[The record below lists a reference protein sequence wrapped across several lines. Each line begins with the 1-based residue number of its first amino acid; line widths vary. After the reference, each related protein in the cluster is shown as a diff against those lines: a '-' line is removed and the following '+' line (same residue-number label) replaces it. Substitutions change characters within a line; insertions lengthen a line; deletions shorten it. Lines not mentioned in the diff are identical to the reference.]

1 MQYFLGYVV
10 MIKKVVVTAAGLGTR
25 LLPMSKELPKEMLPI
40 FVRGRNGT
48 ILKPLL
54 QTLFEQLYGF
64 GFREFCFVVGRG
76 KRSIEDHFT
85 PDWDFVRRLNR
96 RGKHD
101 LTSELENFYGMLE
114 SSKIAF
120 INQPEPRGF
129 GHAVLT
135 AKLFVEGESFMI
147 CAGDTY
153 IFSKDNVFLNRMVK
167 AFSEDVSAVL
177 LLQNVPNP
185 RGYGVAVVEQTK
197 DIIGIYNILK
207 VVEKPEL
214 PPSNLAIMPF
224 YIFRPELFD
233 VLEGLGPGV
242 GGEIQ
247 LTDAIQGL
255 IDRGRRIVG
264 VLLEDDELRLDI
276 GTPETYWV
284 ALTASHEYLRGLQ
297 NE

>member
-1 MQYFLGYVV
+1 LVR
-10 MIKKVVVTAAGLGTR
+10 KVVVTTAGLGTR

-40 FVRGRNGT
+40 FVKGEKGV

-54 QTLFEQLYGF
+54 QALFEQLYVF

-85 PDWDFVRRLNR
+85 PDWEFVRRLNSK
-96 RGKHD
+96 GKYN
-101 LTSELENFYGMLE
+101 LTSELEKFYNMIE

-135 AKLFVEGESFMI
+135 AKLFVEGEPFMV

-153 IFSKDNVFLNRMVK
+153 IVSKDNVFLKRMVE

-177 LLQNVPNP
+177 LLQKVSNP
-185 RGYGVAVVEQTK
+185 RGYGIAVVEQKEGLTGVYK
-197 DIIGIYNILK
+197 VLK
-207 VVEKPEL
+207 VVEKPEH
-214 PPSNLAIMPF
+214 PPSDLAIMPF
-224 YIFRPELFD
+224 YIFKPEVLE
-233 VLEGLGPGV
+233 VLEGLKPGV

-255 IDRGRRIVG
+255 IERGRR
-264 VLLEDDELRLDI
+264 VLAVTLEDDEVRLDI
-276 GTPETYWV
+276 GTPETYRE
-284 ALTASHEYLRGLQ
+284 ALQLSYSSILEHVR
-297 NE
+297 

>member
-1 MQYFLGYVV
+1 MVR
-10 MIKKVVVTAAGLGTR
+10 KVVVTAAGLGTR

-40 FVRGRNGT
+40 FVKGEKGV

-54 QTLFEQLYGF
+54 QALFEQLYIF
-64 GFREFCFVVGRG
+64 GFRDFCFVVGRG

-85 PDWDFVRRLNR
+85 PDWDFVRRLNSK
-96 RGKHD
+96 GKYN
-101 LTSELENFYGMLE
+101 LTSELEKFYSMVE

-135 AKLFVEGESFMI
+135 AKLFVEGEPFMV

-153 IFSKDNVFLNRMVK
+153 IVSKDNVFLKRMVE

-177 LLQNVPNP
+177 LLQKVSNP
-185 RGYGVAVVEQTK
+185 RGYGIAVVEPTESISGAYK
-197 DIIGIYNILK
+197 VLK

-214 PPSNLAIMPF
+214 PPSDLAIMPF
-224 YIFRPELFD
+224 YIFKPEVFE
-233 VLEGLGPGV
+233 VLEGLKPGI

-255 IDRGRRIVG
+255 IDRGRR
-264 VLLEDDELRLDI
+264 VLAVTLEDDEVRLDI
-276 GTPETYWV
+276 GTPETYRD
-284 ALTASHEYLRGLQ
+284 ALQLSYSSILEHGR
-297 NE
+297 